1 MTRCFGLI
9 LAGGQARRMG
19 GVAKPLIEV
28 GGAPILEHL
37 LRRLAP
43 QCLRLAL
50 NANGDPSRYADF
62 HLPIVADEVKG
73 FAGPLAG
80 VLAGLDHVAAHFP
93 DVPLMLSVPAD
104 TPFVPLDLAARLA
117 SARAEAKAE
126 IAVAK
131 SGDRV
136 HHAVALWPVALREE
150 LRHALVKED
159 LRKVSGFIE
168 RYANAQV
175 EWRVDP
181 YDPFFNVNRPED
193 VEQAER
199 IAAGPEAHGA

>member
-28 GGAPILEHL
+28 GGAPILEHVV
-37 LRRLAP
+37 RRLAP
-43 QCLRLAL
+43 QCVRLAL
-50 NANGDPSRYADF
+50 NANADPEQFAHF
-62 HLPIVADEVKG
+62 HLPIVPDEVEG

-80 VLAGLDHVAAHFP
+80 VLAGLDHVAANFP
-93 DVPLMLSVPAD
+93 DVRLVLSIPAD
-104 TPFVPLDLAARLA
+104 TPFAPQDLAQRL
-117 SARAEAKAE
+117 SLARAEAKAE
-126 IAVAK
+126 IAVAV
-131 SGDRV
+131 SGGRV
-136 HHAVALWPVALREE
+136 HHAVALWPVALREK

-168 RYANAQV
+168 RHANTRV
-175 EWRVDP
+175 EWSEAP

-193 VEQAER
+193 VAEAER
-199 IAAGPEAHGA
+199 IAASLEIQR

>member
-28 GGAPILEHL
+28 GGAPILEHVV
-37 LRRLAP
+37 RRLAP

-50 NANGDPSRYADF
+50 NANGDPARYAAF
-62 HLPIVADEVKG
+62 HLPIVPDEVEG

-80 VLAGLDHVAAHFP
+80 VLAGLDHVAANFP

-117 SARAEAKAE
+117 SARAAAKAE

-131 SGDRV
+131 SADRV
-136 HHAVALWPVALREE
+136 HHAVALWPVALREP

-168 RYANAQV
+168 RYANTL
-175 EWRVDP
+175 VDWSDAP

-199 IAAGPEAHGA
+199 IVASLPPQRS